1 MDELNGND
9 IKSARFKKIAENRT
23 NNIIST
29 LRLLGNCSNKNNYS
43 YTDAQV
49 KKIFSAIENELR
61 LTKSKFDNNKDKFTL

>member
-1 MDELNGND
+1 MEELD
-9 IKSARFKKIAENRT
+9 VKSVRFKKIAENRT

-61 LTKSKFDNNKDKFTL
+61 LTKAKFDNNKDKFTL